1 MPRIVT
7 ALFKDRAQA
16 QQALQA
22 LIAMGIAQS
31 RITGIGFAEAREVSS
46 ISGFR
51 TLAPSDDAR
60 SELGNLGLPPSDLPT
75 FEQGLRRGGA
85 LIAVEVDA
93 DRMEDAARTL
103 EMFEPLDLDPETQE
117 SVDASS
123 GAQAGGDVGAPLGA
137 GLTGGASAGMTNTD
151 ALPGMGQM
159 TNATDELG
167 TADARTGEPTGAG
180 ARGASTTAT
189 GERRETERADRP
201 GVNELGTTSTPPEP
215 RSGPFQ
221 DRLNRG
227 SRIRI
232 YGSD

>member
-7 ALFKDRAQA
+7 ALFRDRARA

-22 LIAMGIAQS
+22 LITMGIAQS

-51 TLAPSDDAR
+51 TLTPSDDAR
-60 SELGNLGLPPSDLPT
+60 AELGGLGLPQSELHV
-75 FEQGLRRGGA
+75 FERGLNRGGA
-85 LIAVEVDA
+85 LIAARVDA
-93 DRMEDAARTL
+93 DRIDEAVRTL
-103 EMFEPLDLDPETQE
+103 EMFDPLDLDPETQK
-117 SVDASS
+117 ASAAS
-123 GAQAGGDVGAPLGA
+123 AQAGGDAGAPLAA
-137 GLTGGASAGMTNTD
+137 GLTGGATGGMTNTD

-159 TNATDELG
+159 TNATDALG
-167 TADARTGEPTGAG
+167 TTDSRTRESAQPGVGAE
-180 ARGASTTAT
+180 STAAT
-189 GERRETERADRP
+189 GGRRETERADRP
-201 GVNELGTTSTPPEP
+201 GVNALGAGSPPPEP

>member
-31 RITGIGFAEAREVSS
+31 RINGIGFAAAREVPS

-51 TLAPSDDAR
+51 TLTPSDDAR
-60 SELGNLGLPPSDLPT
+60 AELGGLGLPQSELRA
-75 FEQGLRRGGA
+75 FERGLNRGGA
-85 LIAVEVDA
+85 LIAARVDA
-93 DRMEDAARTL
+93 DRMDEAVRTL
-103 EMFEPLDLDPETQE
+103 EMFDPLELDPETE
-117 SVDASS
+117 ASAAS
-123 GAQAGGDVGAPLGA
+123 AQAGGVVEAPLAA
-137 GLTGGASAGMTNTD
+137 GLTGGAAGGMTNTD

-159 TNATDELG
+159 TNATDALG
-167 TADARTGEPTGAG
+167 TADSRTRESAQPGVGAE
-180 ARGASTTAT
+180 STAA
-189 GERRETERADRP
+189 GGRRETERADLP
-201 GVNELGTTSTPPEP
+201 GVNELGADSTPPEP

-227 SRIRI
+227 SRIKI